1 MNLPRLRRPPV
12 RRSLQVICAGLA
24 LLTLV
29 LVVLNLVERH
39 RLKSEVMADLA
50 DRRDALEERF
60 GIIVR
65 AEQQR
70 LLALDADGGLPPD
83 VRMDVS
89 NNQPPWFEKQVGQEN
104 LYTSLTVVSEE
115 PAIVVKVLID
125 DQNTIYLSTRLLADL
140 LRDTLMEFRPGKGSR
155 VYLASYDGRPVLR
168 APGEKQEAKLT
179 EHQKLNP
186 SSDAL
191 DAIAQGWTGEATY
204 MNLDDRDAVGAFT
217 RSEWFHGG
225 IVVERR
231 QDVAFAD
238 VRGVQA
244 WHIPG
249 GLVVIGLLFL
259 AMAYVVPRTQFT
271 ADLLRLYAYAKKYW
285 LLVAFAILIMALYA
299 GANGVRLG
307 LMKVVFEDV
316 LLGKGAG
323 AMEALKWV
331 LSWFLAITLV
341 MVIASWVKE
350 YTAKYVTQAVI
361 NDIRCALSA
370 HLLTLDMRFF
380 DRRKSGEIMSRLSND
395 VNSTRKSLALI
406 FGEFFQEPLML
417 AGAVAAAFVTNWR
430 LTLMILLGFPLLI
443 FPIYKLGRMVK
454 RYSKRRQ
461 VQRGV
466 VTEVML
472 QTVTGVRTVKS
483 FQMEEH
489 ENEQLR
495 KASTKLL
502 TQSLRVARTTALSR
516 AVIDLTN
523 SLGGL
528 AIMGIGGYMVIYG
541 IAGTT
546 VADLGTLSLIM
557 AHMYKPIK
565 NLAKTY
571 NKIQESLAG
580 AERIFEILDEKPMID
595 DVPNPVDLDRPR
607 REIAFENVSFAYDE
621 TPVLKNISFKVN
633 VGDVVALV
641 GETGAGKS
649 TITDLVARFYDPTEG
664 RVSIDGIDLREYRIR
679 SVRKAVAM
687 VSQDA
692 FLFNASVKENLLSGR
707 PGATGEELIEA
718 AKSAEIHIEIEN
730 MDRGYRTRVGDRG
743 TRLSGGQRQRMTI
756 ARAILKDA
764 PILVL
769 DEATSALDSETEA
782 EDGSD
787 HLRRRPPPLHDRPR
801 RPDPGL
807 QGGRTRRGGHPR
819 RAAREGGRRLP
830 GAPPDPVRHDER
842 GVGNRRG
849 NGSRNHGTRS
859 PRRFP
864 PCRLRSGRENS
875 EPAGSGSSV
884 PLRWIPHSPRIP
896 PALPRRLG
904 HACTV
909 SVEEVRWDRR
919 SFS

>member
-12 RRSLQVICAGLA
+12 RRSLQVLCVGLA
-24 LLTLV
+24 VLTLV
-29 LVVLNLVERH
+29 LVILHLVERN
-39 RLKSEVMADLA
+39 RVRSEVMEDLA
-50 DRRDALEERF
+50 ARRDAVNRRF
-60 GIIVR
+60 GVIVR
-65 AEQQR
+65 AVQQR
-70 LLALDADGGLPPD
+70 LLAEDADGGLPTD

-89 NNQPPWFEKQVGQEN
+89 NDQPPWFEKQVGDEN
-104 LYTSLTVVSEE
+104 LYTSLTVVDEE
-115 PAIVVKVLID
+115 PAIVVKVLKGGES
-125 DQNTIYLSTRLLADL
+125 TIYYSTRIAADV
-140 LRDTLMEFRPGKGSR
+140 LRDAMMEVRPGKGSR
-155 VYLASYDGRPVLR
+155 VYLTSYDGRPVLR
-168 APGEKQEAKLT
+168 APGEKQEAKRT
-179 EHQKLNP
+179 EHQKYNE
-186 SSDAL
+186 SSAAL
-191 DAIAQGWTGEATY
+191 AAIAKGWTGEATY
-204 MNLDDRDAVGAFT
+204 RDLDDRESVGAFK

-231 QDVAFAD
+231 QEIAFAA

-249 GLVVIGLLFL
+249 GLLIIGLLIL
-259 AMAYVVPRTQFT
+259 AMAYVVPRTQFM

-285 LLVAFAILIMALYA
+285 FLVVVAIFIMAVYA

-323 AMEALKWV
+323 ALEALKWV
-331 LSWFLAITLV
+331 LSWFLGIVAV
-341 MVIASWVKE
+341 MVVASWLKE
-350 YTAKYVTQAVI
+350 YMAKYVTQAVI
-361 NDIRCALSA
+361 NDIRCDLSA

-380 DRRKSGEIMSRLSND
+380 DRRKAGEIMSRLSND

-417 AGAVAAAFVTNWR
+417 IGAVAAAFAVNWR
-430 LTLMILLGFPLLI
+430 LTLMIFLGFPLI
-443 FPIYKLGRMVK
+443 VFPIYKLGRMVK

-472 QTVTGVRTVKS
+472 QTVSGVRTVKS

-489 ENEQLR
+489 ENSLLR
-495 KASTKLL
+495 KASAKLL

-516 AVIDLTN
+516 AVIDLVN

-528 AIMGIGGYMVIYG
+528 AIMGVGGYMVIYG
-541 IAGTT
+541 IAGVT
-546 VADLGTLSLIM
+546 VADLGTLSIIM

-580 AERIFEILDEKPMID
+580 AERIFEILDEKPLID
-595 DVPNPVDLDRPR
+595 DVPNPVVLERPQ

-679 SVRKAVAM
+679 SVRRAVAM

-692 FLFNASVKENLLSGR
+692 FLFNASVKENLNHGK
-707 PGATGEELIEA
+707 PGATEGEVIEA
-718 AKSAEIHIEIEN
+718 AKSAGIHVEIEN

-743 TRLSGGQRQRMTI
+743 TRLSGGQRQRLTI

-769 DEATSALDSETEA
+769 DEATSSLDSETESEVQQA
-782 EDGSD
+782 LARLME
-787 HLRRRPPPLHDRPR
+787 
-801 RPDPGL
+801 
-807 QGGRTRRGGHPR
+807 GRTTFVVAHRLSTIAHADRILVFK
-819 RAAREGGRRLP
+819 EGEL
-830 GAPPDPVRHDER
+830 
-842 GVGNRRG
+842 
-849 NGSRNHGTRS
+849 
-859 PRRFP
+859 
-864 PCRLRSGRENS
+864 
-875 EPAGSGSSV
+875 
-884 PLRWIPHSPRIP
+884 
-896 PALPRRLG
+896 
-904 HACTV
+904 
-909 SVEEVRWDRR
+909 VEEGTHDQLLGKENGVYQTLHRIQYATNGG
-919 SFS
+919 